1 MMDIDDDMFINELL
15 KNSVL
20 TYKIIDKKYEED

>member
-1 MMDIDDDMFINELL
+1 MMDIDDDMFINELF

-20 TYKIIDKKYEED
+20 TYKIINEKDEED